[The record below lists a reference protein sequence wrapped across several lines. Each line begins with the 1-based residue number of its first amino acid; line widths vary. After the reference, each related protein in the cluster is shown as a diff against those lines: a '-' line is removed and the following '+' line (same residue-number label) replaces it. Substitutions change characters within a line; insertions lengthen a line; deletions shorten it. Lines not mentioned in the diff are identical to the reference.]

1 MAIGVTVQVS
11 DGLAETLRESN
22 RRAPGTGAARNAARA
37 TCRIVGVTDADLSI
51 TWLDDAAMAGMNYQY
66 LGHVGPTDVIS
77 FELYEQGEMPV
88 GDVYIGFEEAE
99 RQAATHGCTL
109 DEELVRLA
117 VHGTLHILG
126 FDHPESTGRTE
137 SEMWMLQEAIVAEV
151 LA

>member
-1 MAIGVTVQVS
+1 MAIGVAVQVS
-11 DGLAETLRESN
+11 DELTALLHTQS
-22 RRAPGTGAARNAARA
+22 RRVPATAAARNAARA
-37 TCRIVGVTDADLSI
+37 TCRIVGVTDAELSI
-51 TWLDDAAMAGMNYQY
+51 TWLDDAAIAGLNYQY

-77 FELYEQGEMPV
+77 FELYEHDEIPV

-99 RQAATHGCTL
+99 RQAAAHGCTL
-109 DEELVRLA
+109 EEELVRLA

-126 FDHPESTGRTE
+126 FDHPGSTGRTE